1 MTAAIPIKREEP
13 VIVYE
18 WPAEG
23 GARAPYWAFT
33 DQTIYD
39 REQARIFRGEVWHYL
54 GVEAEVPDPG
64 CYKMTRIGDAPVI
77 LSRDEQGD
85 LRAMV
90 NRCAHRGNLVCRE
103 QFGKTKS
110 FYCVYHAWVYN
121 LQGDLTSAA
130 FRRGIRGQGGL
141 PPDFR
146 NEDHGLPK
154 LRVDSF
160 CGLVFA
166 SYAHDIEPLAE
177 WLGEVGDGV
186 RRVLHKPLRVLGYD
200 TQRIHANW
208 KQYHE
213 NPRDSFHANVL
224 HTFYGTFGLSRQS
237 QESAMVI
244 SSNGRHQ
251 YFYTK
256 AGTEKNSTDY
266 DETASTLKSVNA
278 KFALE
283 DRGLISWA
291 NEFGDGINM
300 QILSAYPTFH
310 LHQISNS
317 VATRQLITNGPDQTD
332 LVWTYLGFVDDTPE
346 MNELRLMHTNLSGSA
361 GMVSMED
368 ATVCEM
374 VHRGIGGGRDSASF
388 MEMGGKD
395 LVSGGTTKLSEKG
408 LRNFWNTYKTDMGL

>member
-1 MTAAIPIKREEP
+1 MTAAVPIEREIP
-13 VIVYE
+13 VSVYR
-18 WPAEG
+18 WPEEG
-23 GARAPYWAFT
+23 GARAPYWVFT
-33 DQTIYD
+33 DQAVYE
-39 REQARIFRGEVWHYL
+39 REQERIFRGRVWHYL
-54 GVEAEVPDPG
+54 GVEAEVPEPG
-64 CYKMTRIGDAPVI
+64 SYKTTRIGDAPVI
-77 LSRDEQGD
+77 LCRDEEGR

-90 NRCAHRGNLVCRE
+90 NRCAHRGNIVCRE
-103 QFGKTKS
+103 QFGKAKQ
-110 FYCVYHAWVYN
+110 FYCVYHAWIY
-121 LQGDLTSAA
+121 DLKGGLVSAA
-130 FRRGIRGQGGL
+130 YRRGIRGEGGL
-141 PPDFR
+141 PADFSL
-146 NEDHGLPK
+146 EDHGLPK
-154 LRVDSF
+154 LRVDVF

-166 SYAHDIEPLAE
+166 SYAQDIEPLAD
-177 WLGEVGDGV
+177 WLGEVGDGI
-186 RRVLHKPLRVLGYD
+186 RRVLHKPLAVLGYD

-237 QESAMVI
+237 QESAMII
-244 SSNGRHQ
+244 SGNGRHQ

-256 AGTEKNSTDY
+256 AGTERNSADY
-266 DETASTLKSVNA
+266 RETAATLKSVNSR
-278 KFALE
+278 FSLE
-283 DRGLISWA
+283 DRSLIEWV

-317 VATRQLITNGPDQTD
+317 VATRQLIANGPGQTD
-332 LVWTYLGFVDDTPE
+332 LVWTYLGFADDHPE
-346 MNELRLMHTNLSGSA
+346 MRERRLMQTNLSGSA

-374 VHRGIGGGRDSASF
+374 VRRGIGGGRDCASF

-408 LRNFWNTYKTDMGL
+408 LRNFWNAYKNDMGF